1 MRKTLKKSVLAG
13 IIYVNDKDGRQDS
26 NMIEFTKWQGCGND
40 FVLFDCRQ
48 EDAIDFSALAR
59 KVCDRHYGVGAD
71 GILVVLPSNCADF
84 RMRIFNTDGSEAEM
98 CGNGIRCFA
107 RYLYDSGLTD
117 KTQFTVETGAGVL
130 VPEIMLADGQV
141 AGVKVDMGEPHLLGE
156 EIPVAGYDGQR
167 VINKPLAVAG
177 QTYQMTAVSM
187 GNPHCVIFVD
197 DAEKF
202 PIYELGQQFETH
214 PSFPK
219 KTNTE
224 FVQVKDR
231 QHVRMRVWER
241 GAAVTLAC
249 GTGSC
254 ATVVAGILNDK
265 LDRKVEVEL
274 DGGCLTVEWAEN
286 NHVFMTGPAEL
297 VFSGKLTDCEAR

>member
-1 MRKTLKKSVLAG
+1 MK
-13 IIYVNDKDGRQDS
+13 
-26 NMIEFTKWQGCGND
+26 EFTKWQGCGND

-48 EDAIDFSALAR
+48 DVPADYAKLAQQ
-59 KVCDRHYGVGAD
+59 VCDRHYGVGAD
-71 GILVVLPSNCADF
+71 GILVVLPSDCADF

-107 RYLYDSGLTD
+107 RYIYDFGLTD
-117 KTQFTVETGAGVL
+117 KTCFTVETGAGVL
-130 VPEIMLADGQV
+130 VPEIILENGQV
-141 AGVKVDMGEPHLLGE
+141 TGVKVDMGEPHLLGE
-156 EIPVAGYDGQR
+156 EIPVTGFDGQR
-167 VINKPLAVAG
+167 VIDEPLTVDG
-177 QTYQMTAVSM
+177 KTYRMTAVSM

-197 DAEKF
+197 DAENF
-202 PIYELGQQFETH
+202 PIYELGRQFESH
-214 PSFPK
+214 ALFPK

-224 FVQVKDR
+224 FVEVKDR
-231 QHVRMRVWER
+231 RHVRMRVWER

-265 LDRKVEVEL
+265 LDHEAEVQL
-274 DGGCLTVEWAEN
+274 DGGRLIVKWAEN

-297 VFSGKLTDCEAR
+297 VFSGKLTDCEVR

>member
-1 MRKTLKKSVLAG
+1 MK
-13 IIYVNDKDGRQDS
+13 N
-26 NMIEFTKWQGCGND
+26 FTKWQGCGND
-40 FVLFDCRQ
+40 FVLLDCLQ
-48 EDAIDFSALAR
+48 EDIQDYAALAR

-71 GILVVLPSNCADF
+71 GILVVLPSDKADF

-107 RYLYDSGLTD
+107 RYLYDFGLTK
-117 KTQFTVETGAGVL
+117 KTSFTVETGAGIL
-130 VPEIMLADGQV
+130 VPEIVLVDGQV
-141 AGVKVDMGEPHLLGE
+141 KGVKVDMGEPHLLGE
-156 EIPVAGYDGQR
+156 EIPIVGFDGQK
-167 VINKPLAVAG
+167 VINQVMTVEE
-177 QTYQMTAVSM
+177 QEYHFTAVSM

-197 DAEKF
+197 DAEHF
-202 PIYELGQQFETH
+202 PIYELGHKFETH
-214 PSFPK
+214 ELFPR

-224 FVQVKDR
+224 FVEVKDR
-231 QHVRMRVWER
+231 KHVRMRVWER

-265 LDRKVEVEL
+265 LDREAEVEL
-274 DGGCLTVEWAEN
+274 DGGKLLIHWADN

-297 VFSGKLTDCEAR
+297 VFSGELADCEAASC

>member
-1 MRKTLKKSVLAG
+1 MMK
-13 IIYVNDKDGRQDS
+13 
-26 NMIEFTKWQGCGND
+26 FTKWQGCGND
-40 FVLFDCRQ
+40 FVLFDCLQ
-48 EDAIDFSALAR
+48 EDIENYAAAAR

-71 GILVVLPSNCADF
+71 GILVVLPSEQADF

-107 RYLYDSGLTD
+107 RYLYDFGLT
-117 KTQFTVETGAGVL
+117 KETRFTVETGAGIL
-130 VPEIMLADGQV
+130 VPEIVLEGGQV
-141 AGVKVDMGEPHLLGE
+141 KGVKVDMGEPHLLGE
-156 EIPVAGYDGQR
+156 KIPVKGFDGRQ
-167 VINKPLAVAG
+167 VIDQTIQVANQDYRFTG
-177 QTYQMTAVSM
+177 VSM
-187 GNPHCVIFVD
+187 GNPHCVIFVE
-197 DAEKF
+197 DAEAF
-202 PIYELGQQFETH
+202 PIHELGHQFEIH
-214 PSFPK
+214 EMFPR

-224 FVQVKDR
+224 FVEVRDR

-265 LDRKVEVEL
+265 LDRNGETEVEL
-274 DGGCLTVEWAEN
+274 DGGKLLIHWAEN

-297 VFSGKLTDCEAR
+297 VFSGELADCEA

>member
-1 MRKTLKKSVLAG
+1 MKK
-13 IIYVNDKDGRQDS
+13 
-26 NMIEFTKWQGCGND
+26 FTKWQGCGND
-40 FVLFDCRQ
+40 FVLFDCLQ
-48 EDAIDFSALAR
+48 DDIEDYASVAR

-71 GILVVLPSNCADF
+71 GILVVLPSAQADF

-107 RYLYDSGLTD
+107 RYLYDFGLT
-117 KTQFTVETGAGVL
+117 KETRFTVETGAGIL
-130 VPEIMLADGQV
+130 VPEIVLEGGKV
-141 AGVKVDMGEPHLLGE
+141 KGIKVDMGEPHLLGE
-156 EIPVAGYDGQR
+156 EIPVVGFDGSKVIDKSMSVDGQE
-167 VINKPLAVAG
+167 
-177 QTYQMTAVSM
+177 YHFTAVSM

-202 PIYELGQQFETH
+202 PIYELGHKFEEH
-214 PSFPK
+214 ALFPK

-224 FVQVKDR
+224 FVEVKDR

-254 ATVVAGILNDK
+254 ATVVAGILNGK
-265 LDRKVEVEL
+265 LDRDL
-274 DGGCLTVEWAEN
+274 SLI
-286 NHVFMTGPAEL
+286 HI
-297 VFSGKLTDCEAR
+297 

>member
-1 MRKTLKKSVLAG
+1 MK
-13 IIYVNDKDGRQDS
+13 
-26 NMIEFTKWQGCGND
+26 EFTKWQGCGND

-48 EDAIDFSALAR
+48 DVPADYAKLAQQ
-59 KVCDRHYGVGAD
+59 VCDRHYGVGAD
-71 GILVVLPSNCADF
+71 GILVVLPSDCADF

-107 RYLYDSGLTD
+107 RYIYDFGLTD
-117 KTQFTVETGAGVL
+117 KTCFTVETGAGVL
-130 VPEIMLADGQV
+130 VPEIILENGQV
-141 AGVKVDMGEPHLLGE
+141 TGVKVDMGEPHLLGE
-156 EIPVAGYDGQR
+156 EIPVTGFDGQR
-167 VINKPLAVAG
+167 VIDEPLTVDG
-177 QTYQMTAVSM
+177 KTYKMTAVSM

-197 DAEKF
+197 DAENF
-202 PIYELGQQFETH
+202 PIYELGRQFESH
-214 PSFPK
+214 ALFPK

-224 FVQVKDR
+224 FVEVKDR
-231 QHVRMRVWER
+231 RHVRMRVWER

-265 LDRKVEVEL
+265 LDREAEVQL
-274 DGGCLTVEWAEN
+274 DGGRLIVKWAEN

-297 VFSGKLTDCEAR
+297 VFSGKLTDCEVR